1 MSMKKKVVIGM
12 SGGVDSSVAAWL
24 LKEQGYEVIGVTM
37 QIWQE
42 EDPDQVEENGGCC
55 GLSAV
60 EDARRVAARLDIPY
74 YVMNFR
80 KEFQEH
86 VIDYFTE
93 EYLRGRTPNP
103 CIPVRPDGFYPM
115 NGMMTS
121 FVILMVVFQGIDW
134 LGEKR
139 WLPGLA
145 AVVLPLAWPILA
157 GLLMRGV
164 PALQM
169 PLLALGYTLLPMWN
183 SNPDA
188 SISVIATGVLLYAF
202 RRNRRVQ
209 AGAFVAG
216 TMVFSFLLP
225 LLLLFQSPEFHW
237 TMMFTTA
244 YEWYGALAV
253 ALMLCYNGERGRGP
267 KAFFYAFYPAHVYI
281 LYALSWAAYPL
292 LAGG

>member
-1 MSMKKKVVIGM
+1 MESIRTRGLSSTGLKWIALVLMVLDHIHYFFAYTGRVPEWFSMAGRLSAPLFLFCLVEGFSHTHDRRRYFMKVYAIHLLM
-12 SGGVDSSVAAWL
+12 SGL
-24 LKEQGYEVIGVTM
+24 LLLM
-37 QIWQE
+37 L
-42 EDPDQVEENGGCC
+42 C
-55 GLSAV
+55 GL
-60 EDARRVAARLDIPY
+60 LPI
-74 YVMNFR
+74 
-80 KEFQEH
+80 
-86 VIDYFTE
+86 
-93 EYLRGRTPNP
+93 
-103 CIPVRPDGFYPM
+103 RPDGFYPM

-121 FVILMVVFQGIDW
+121 FAILMVVFQGIDW

-139 WLPGLA
+139 WGPGLA

>member
-1 MSMKKKVVIGM
+1 MESIRTRGLSSTGLKWIALILMVLDHIHYFFAYTGRVPEWFSMAGRLAAPLFLFCLAEGFSHTRDRKKYFIRVYAIHLLM
-12 SGGVDSSVAAWL
+12 SGL
-24 LKEQGYEVIGVTM
+24 LLLTIMG
-37 QIWQE
+37 
-42 EDPDQVEENGGCC
+42 
-55 GLSAV
+55 AV
-60 EDARRVAARLDIPY
+60 P
-74 YVMNFR
+74 
-80 KEFQEH
+80 
-86 VIDYFTE
+86 T
-93 EYLRGRTPNP
+93 
-103 CIPVRPDGFYPM
+103 RPDGFYPM

-121 FVILMVVFQGIDW
+121 FAILMVVFQGIDW

-139 WLPGLA
+139 WGPGLA

>member
-1 MSMKKKVVIGM
+1 MEQAKARGVTSSDLKWIALGLMVLDHIHYIFGFTGWVPEWFSMLGRLSAPLFLFCLAEGFRHTHDRRRYFAKVYGIHLLM
-12 SGGVDSSVAAWL
+12 SGLLFLMMCGVL
-24 LKEQGYEVIGVTM
+24 
-37 QIWQE
+37 
-42 EDPDQVEENGGCC
+42 
-55 GLSAV
+55 
-60 EDARRVAARLDIPY
+60 
-74 YVMNFR
+74 
-80 KEFQEH
+80 
-86 VIDYFTE
+86 
-93 EYLRGRTPNP
+93 
-103 CIPVRPDGFYPM
+103 PVRPDGFYPM

-157 GLLMRGV
+157 GLLMLGV

>member
-1 MSMKKKVVIGM
+1 MESIRTRGLSSTGLKWIALILMVLDHIHYFFAYTGRVPEWFSMAGRLAAPLFLFCLVEGFSHTHDRRRYFMKVYAIHLLM
-12 SGGVDSSVAAWL
+12 SGL
-24 LKEQGYEVIGVTM
+24 LLLM
-37 QIWQE
+37 L
-42 EDPDQVEENGGCC
+42 C
-55 GLSAV
+55 GL
-60 EDARRVAARLDIPY
+60 LPI
-74 YVMNFR
+74 
-80 KEFQEH
+80 
-86 VIDYFTE
+86 
-93 EYLRGRTPNP
+93 
-103 CIPVRPDGFYPM
+103 RPDGFYPM

-121 FVILMVVFQGIDW
+121 FAILMVVFQGIDW

-139 WLPGLA
+139 WGPGLA

-164 PALQM
+164 LALQM

-188 SISVIATGVLLYAF
+188 SISVIAAGVILYAF
-202 RRNRRVQ
+202 RRNRKAQ

-225 LLLLFQSPEFHW
+225 LLLLFPSPEFHW

-244 YEWYGALAV
+244 YEWYGALA
-253 ALMLCYNGERGRGP
+253 AILMLCYNGERGRGP
-267 KAFFYAFYPAHVYI
+267 KAFFYAFYPAHIYI